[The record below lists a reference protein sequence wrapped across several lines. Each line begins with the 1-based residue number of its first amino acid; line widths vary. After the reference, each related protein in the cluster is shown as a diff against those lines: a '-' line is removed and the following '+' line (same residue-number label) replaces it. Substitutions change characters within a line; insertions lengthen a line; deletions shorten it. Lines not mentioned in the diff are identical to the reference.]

1 VSNMISDEQLY
12 SFWDSKEQ
20 AEMIT
25 CGAVYPE
32 SVMQGYQQGV
42 QISLSGCRIV
52 RHNCGFAF
60 IFGIPTARDLEQIIF
75 LMHTAGEKGER
86 FVLFCENERLG
97 RYFEMNSGVKVEKR
111 YFFELAQQS
120 PNVTAL
126 PQDFV
131 IKPIDSSILPRLDGR
146 IKPSFSWESGESFLQ
161 KGVGLCAMYGDT
173 PAAWAFSA
181 AVSDREIDIGVETL
195 EGFRGKGLAA
205 AVAGKMAAYVLS
217 IGKKPVWAC
226 HADNIASQKTAARAG
241 FVKVRECRTVS
252 LEV

>member
-1 VSNMISDEQLY
+1 MISDEQLY

-32 SVMQGYQQGV
+32 SVMQGYQHGE

-52 RHNCGFAF
+52 RHSCGFAF

-111 YFFELAQQS
+111 YFFELAQDKS
-120 PNVTAL
+120 GDIIL
-126 PQDFV
+126 PENFV
-131 IKPIDSSILPRLDGR
+131 MKPIDADILPRLDGR
-146 IKPSFSWESGESFLQ
+146 IKPSFSWESDESFLQ
-161 KGVGLCAMYGDT
+161 KGKGFCAMYEDT

-217 IGKKPVWAC
+217 IGKKSVWAC
-226 HADNIASQKTAARAG
+226 HSENIASRKTAEKIG
-241 FVKVRECRTVS
+241 FEKVGECSTIH
-252 LEV
+252 L

>member
-1 VSNMISDEQLY
+1 MISDEQLY

-32 SVMQGYQQGV
+32 SVLQGYQKGE
-42 QISLSGCRIV
+42 ITELSGCRIIL
-52 RHNCGFAF
+52 HNCGFAF
-60 IFGIPTARDLEQIIF
+60 MYGIPRARDLTELVL
-75 LMHTAGEKGER
+75 LMHTAKEKGER
-86 FVLFCENERLG
+86 FVLFCENKRLG

-120 PNVTAL
+120 SGVTAL
-126 PQDFV
+126 PQGFV
-131 IKPIDSSILPRLDGR
+131 IKPIDASILPRLDGR

-161 KGVGLCAMYGDT
+161 KGVGFCAMYGDT

-195 EGFRGKGLAA
+195 EQFRGKGLAA
-205 AVAGKMAAYVLS
+205 AVAGKMAEYVLS

-226 HADNIASQKTAARAG
+226 HSENIASRKTAEKIG
-241 FVKVRECRTVS
+241 FEKVGECSTIH
-252 LEV
+252 L

>member
-1 VSNMISDEQLY
+1 MISDEQLY
-12 SFWDSKEQ
+12 NFWDSKEQ
-20 AEMIT
+20 AEIVT

-32 SVMQGYQQGV
+32 SVMQGYQQGE
-42 QISLSGCRIV
+42 QITLSGCRIV
-52 RHNCGFAF
+52 RHSCGFAF

-120 PNVTAL
+120 PSVTAL
-126 PQDFV
+126 PQGFV

-146 IKPSFSWESGESFLQ
+146 IKPSFSWESDESFLQ
-161 KGVGLCAMYGDT
+161 KGVGFCAMYGDT

-205 AVAGKMAAYVLS
+205 AAAGKMAAYVLS

-226 HADNIASQKTAARAG
+226 HCENIASRKTAEKIG
-241 FVKVRECRTVS
+241 FEKVGECSTIH
-252 LEV
+252 L

>member
-1 VSNMISDEQLY
+1 MISDEQLY

-32 SVMQGYQQGV
+32 SVMQGYQHGE

-75 LMHTAGEKGER
+75 LMHKAGEKGER
-86 FVLFCENERLG
+86 FVLLCDNERLG
-97 RYFEMNSGVKVEKR
+97 RYFQMNSGVKVEKR
-111 YFFELAQQS
+111 YFFELAQDKS
-120 PNVTAL
+120 GDIIL
-126 PQDFV
+126 PENFV

-146 IKPSFSWESGESFLQ
+146 IKPSFSWESDESFLQ
-161 KGVGLCAMYGDT
+161 KGVGFCAMYGDT

-205 AVAGKMAAYVLS
+205 AVACKMVDFALS

-226 HADNIASQKTAARAG
+226 HSENIASRKTAEKIG
-241 FVKVRECRTVS
+241 FEKVGECSTIH
-252 LEV
+252 L

>member
-1 VSNMISDEQLY
+1 MISDEQLY

-20 AEMIT
+20 AEIVT

-32 SVMQGYQQGV
+32 SVMQGYQRGE

-60 IFGIPTARDLEQIIF
+60 IFGIPTARDLVQIIF
-75 LMHTAGEKGER
+75 LMHTAREKGER

-111 YFFELAQQS
+111 YFFELAQDK
-120 PNVTAL
+120 PCGVDL
-126 PQDFV
+126 PDGFE
-131 IKPIDSSILPRLDGR
+131 IRPIDAHILPRLDGR
-146 IKPSFSWESGESFLQ
+146 IKPSFSWERGERFLKNG
-161 KGVGLCAMYGDT
+161 KGFCAMYGDT

-195 EGFRGKGLAA
+195 EQFRGKGLAA

-226 HADNIASQKTAARAG
+226 HSENIASRKTAEKIG
-241 FVKVRECRTVS
+241 FEKVGECSTIH
-252 LEV
+252 L

>member
-1 VSNMISDEQLY
+1 MSKMISDEQLY

-32 SVMQGYQQGV
+32 SVMQGYQHGE

-75 LMHTAGEKGER
+75 LMHKAGEKGRR

-111 YFFELAQQS
+111 YFFELAQDKS
-120 PNVTAL
+120 GDIIL
-126 PQDFV
+126 PENFV

-146 IKPSFSWESGESFLQ
+146 IKPSFSWESDESFLQ
-161 KGVGLCAMYGDT
+161 KGVGFCAMYGDT

-181 AVSDREIDIGVETL
+181 AVSDCEIDIGVETL

-205 AVAGKMAAYVLS
+205 AVACKMVDFALS

-226 HADNIASQKTAARAG
+226 HSENIASRKTAEKIG
-241 FVKVRECRTVS
+241 FEKVGECSTIH
-252 LEV
+252 L

>member
-1 VSNMISDEQLY
+1 MISDEQLY
-12 SFWDSKEQ
+12 SFWDSIEQ

-32 SVMQGYQQGV
+32 SVMQGYQHGE
-42 QISLSGCRIV
+42 QITLSGCKIV

-60 IFGIPTARDLEQIIF
+60 IYGIPTARDLEQIFF
-75 LMHTAGEKGER
+75 LMHTAKEKGER

-120 PNVTAL
+120 PSVTAL
-126 PQDFV
+126 PQGFV

-146 IKPSFSWESGESFLQ
+146 IKPSFSWESDESFLQ
-161 KGVGLCAMYGDT
+161 KGVGFCAMYGDT

-205 AVAGKMAAYVLS
+205 AAAGKMAAYVLS

-226 HADNIASQKTAARAG
+226 HSENIASRKTAEKIG
-241 FVKVRECRTVS
+241 FEKVGECSTIH
-252 LEV
+252 L

>member
-1 VSNMISDEQLY
+1 MISDEQLY
-12 SFWDSKEQ
+12 SFWDRKEQ

-32 SVMQGYQQGV
+32 SILQGYQKGE
-42 QISLSGCRIV
+42 QISLSACRIV
-52 RHNCGFAF
+52 RHSCGFAF

-75 LMHTAGEKGER
+75 LMHTAGKKGER

-97 RYFEMNSGVKVEKR
+97 RYFEMNSGIKVEKR
-111 YFFELAQQS
+111 YFFELAQDKS
-120 PNVTAL
+120 GDIIL
-126 PQDFV
+126 PENFV
-131 IKPIDSSILPRLDGR
+131 IKPIDADILPRLDGR
-146 IKPSFSWESGESFLQ
+146 IKPSFSWESDESFLQ
-161 KGVGLCAMYGDT
+161 KGKGFCAMYGDT

-205 AVAGKMAAYVLS
+205 AVAGKMAEYVLS

-226 HADNIASQKTAARAG
+226 HSENIASRKTAEKIG
-241 FVKVRECRTVS
+241 FEKVGECSTIH
-252 LEV
+252 L